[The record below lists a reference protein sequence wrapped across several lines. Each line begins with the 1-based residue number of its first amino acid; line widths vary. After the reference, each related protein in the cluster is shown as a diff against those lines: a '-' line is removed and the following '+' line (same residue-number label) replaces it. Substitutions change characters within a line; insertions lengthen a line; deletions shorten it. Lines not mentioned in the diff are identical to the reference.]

1 MKPTP
6 ITFTPSTLLPFS
18 LSDCV
23 KELLTSSFEIYYEI
37 VKSNIPTTIICGGQS
52 PAYFCL
58 AMLNFDIYNPELCD
72 IIVLPHSKGGQ
83 KSTDQLEENKLYAE
97 RLNEKNIT
105 FKNNVVILD
114 GVHTGTGINAL
125 ESALLYYNPSLK
137 IHKYAINTDQYISK
151 INVTKT
157 YIIKSE
163 PLFSDTF
170 PRIVK
175 SFYPREFHNTSKFIT
190 NFIDISNNTIANM
203 IIDLAKLY
211 NKINLDDTQWIQLNH
226 GVSEEISRNRNEFNE
241 KQNQLIIQKQNKGI
255 KFKPIHKL
263 NFNNDKVFQCPECLS
278 ISGTLAVEIPYDT
291 SLFPHDIY
299 CRYKYAI
306 PCE

>member
-1 MKPTP
+1 MKPTH
-6 ITFTPSTLLPFS
+6 IAFTSSTLLPFT

-23 KELLTSSFEIYYEI
+23 KELLTSSYEIYNEI
-37 VKSNIPTTIICGGQS
+37 IKSNIPTTIVCGGQS

-83 KSTDQLEENKLYAE
+83 KSTDQIEENKLYAE

-105 FKNNVVILD
+105 FKNNVVIID

-125 ESALLYYNPSLK
+125 ESALLYYDSSLK
-137 IHKYAINTDQYISK
+137 IHKYAINVDQYISK
-151 INVTKT
+151 IDVAKT
-157 YIIKSE
+157 YIVKSE

-175 SFYPREFHNTSKFIT
+175 SFYPREFYNTSKFIT
-190 NFIDISNNTIANM
+190 NFIDISTNPIANM

-211 NKINLDDTQWIQLNH
+211 NKVNLDDTQWIQLNH
-226 GVSEEISRNRNEFNE
+226 VVSEEISRKKNELNE
-241 KQNQLIIQKQNKGI
+241 KQNQLIIQKQNRGI
-255 KFKPIHKL
+255 KFKPIHKF
-263 NFNNDKVFQCPECLS
+263 NSNNDKVFQCPDCLS
-278 ISGTLAVEIPYDT
+278 VSGTLAVERPYNT
-291 SLFPHDIY
+291 SLFPHDVY
-299 CRYKYAI
+299 CKYKYAI
-306 PCE
+306 PCK